1 MSAELST
8 QEFNLFRKYIEEQC
22 GIDVQADK
30 AYLIESRLSKLLA
43 DSGLSSFEELYNRV
57 THLNDKS
64 MTEKI
69 IDAITTNETQWFR
82 DNTPWEILENLI
94 IPVWIQE
101 FHEGKRAKVRIWS
114 AACSTGQEPYSIA
127 LSIEKYL
134 AKNQITDIFPS
145 QFEIVATDISA
156 TVLEIARMGKYSSV
170 SIIRGLSETDK
181 QKYFQNQEHTWILDE
196 TIKNRVKFEQFNLQN
211 SFLIWG
217 KFDLVFCRYVIIY
230 FSESFKQEIIDKMAG
245 VLEPGGIFFLGSSEL
260 FTGTKAYF
268 EMKTYQN
275 GVYYQRR

>member
-1 MSAELST
+1 MSTELST

-22 GIDVQADK
+22 GIDIQEDK

-43 DSGLSSFEELYNRV
+43 DSGLSSFEELFNRV
-57 THLNDKS
+57 TQLKDKQT
-64 MTEKI
+64 TEKI

-94 IPVWIQE
+94 MPVWIQE
-101 FHEGKRAKVRIWS
+101 FREGKRTKVRIWS

-127 LSIEKYL
+127 MSIDQYL
-134 AKNQITDIFPS
+134 AKNQITDISLS
-145 QFEIVATDISA
+145 QFEIIATDISA

-170 SIIRGLSETDK
+170 SIIRGLSETYK
-181 QKYFQNQEHTWILDE
+181 EKYFQNQEHTWILDE
-196 TIKNRVKFEQFNLQN
+196 TIKKRVKFEQFNLQN

>member
-1 MSAELST
+1 MSTGLST
-8 QEFNLFRKYIEEQC
+8 QEFYLFRKYIEEQC
-22 GIDVQADK
+22 GIDIQEDK

-57 THLNDKS
+57 THIQDRM

-82 DNTPWEILENLI
+82 DNTPWEILENVI
-94 IPVWIQE
+94 MPVWIQE
-101 FHEGKRAKVRIWS
+101 FREGKRAKVRIWS

-127 LSIEKYL
+127 MSIDRYL
-134 AKNQITDIFPS
+134 AKYQITDIFPS
-145 QFEIVATDISA
+145 QFEILATDIST
-156 TVLEIARMGKYSSV
+156 TVLEIARMGKFSSV
-170 SIIRGLSETDK
+170 SIIRGLSESYK
-181 QKYFQNQEHTWILDE
+181 EKYFQNQEHTWILDE
-196 TIKNRVKFEQFNLQN
+196 TIKKRVKFEQFNLQN

-217 KFDLVFCRYVIIY
+217 KFDMVFCRYVIIY
-230 FSESFKQEIIDKMAG
+230 FSEHFKHEIIDKMAG
-245 VLEPGGIFFLGSSEL
+245 VMEPGGVFFLGSSEL
-260 FTGTKAYF
+260 FSGAKAYF